1 MNMLRSLDCT
11 NILLHI
17 LRNMVIMSNV
27 GQDGDEYN
35 ELTNSETV

>member
-17 LRNMVIMSNV
+17 VCNVVIISNAR
-27 GQDGDEYN
+27 QDDGEYN
-35 ELTNSETV
+35 ELTYHETA